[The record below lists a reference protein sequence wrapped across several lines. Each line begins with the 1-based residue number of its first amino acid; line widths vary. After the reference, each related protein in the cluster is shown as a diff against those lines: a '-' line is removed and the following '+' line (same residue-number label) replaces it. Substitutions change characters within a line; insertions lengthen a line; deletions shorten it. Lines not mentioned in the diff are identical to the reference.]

1 MTRGCLHPSSV
12 ARDEVSLRQLRP
24 GFTHGQRVAS
34 FTGVRRRLADG
45 LSPAATRA
53 WIIASEEQTPQ
64 QRGMPQRR
72 VIMFAVLEFSRNA
85 QRTICMLMSAVIV
98 AASLSLGA
106 YGAQSML
113 HDTATLTAV
122 R

>member
-1 MTRGCLHPSSV
+1 
-12 ARDEVSLRQLRP
+12 
-24 GFTHGQRVAS
+24 
-34 FTGVRRRLADG
+34 
-45 LSPAATRA
+45 
-53 WIIASEEQTPQ
+53 
-64 QRGMPQRR
+64 
-72 VIMFAVLEFSRNA
+72 MFAALEFSRNA

-113 HDTATLTAV
+113 HDTATLTPV